1 MHSTLGRWSPRLVE
15 YESGLISHRHVEPAG
30 TASFLV
36 TDRT

>member
-1 MHSTLGRWSPRLVE
+1 MHSTLGRWNLRLVE

-30 TASFLV
+30 TATFLV